1 MNTHSGT
8 KQRWYIQL

>member
-8 KQRWYIQL
+8 KQQWCI